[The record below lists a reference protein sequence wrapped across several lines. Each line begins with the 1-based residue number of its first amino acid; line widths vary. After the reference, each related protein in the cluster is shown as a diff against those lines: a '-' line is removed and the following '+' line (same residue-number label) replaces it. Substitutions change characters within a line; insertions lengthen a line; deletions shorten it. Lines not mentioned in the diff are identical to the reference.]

1 MTESK
6 FLNLIRKKNVVYITV
21 KNRGYIRTSQIKR
34 ILEKEAA
41 SFEMYTS
48 EKKNPLTRALDLRKR
63 IGKINFSG
71 ADVIILGF
79 LPQLIWGKLPK
90 EIIGVSS
97 DGILSKRK
105 CPVIISD
112 FFLSVYD
119 TVVLDRR
126 LVEDGHLIARFTR
139 WLDKRVIV
147 GSDLVLVDT
156 EANAKFFSELYF
168 VTKRKFETLYLEADQ
183 EMYYPEVSEPK
194 SVIEEIQNA
203 DAEKKPAGNADKMVL
218 YFGTGLPLQGTDI
231 VMEAFDLVTSDPRGN
246 VKCVFIGKTK
256 GIPKWVLIKS
266 KNNPN
271 IEIIHWLSQRK
282 LAEIIRKAD
291 LCIAGH
297 FNLYIDKASR
307 TIPGKAYIYEAMKKS
322 MILGD
327 TEANH
332 EIFNEDSRHFFVPRG
347 NAEALSECIKRFL

>member
-6 FLNLIRKKNVVYITV
+6 FLSLIRRKNVVYITV
-21 KNRGYIRTSQIKR
+21 KNKEYIRTSQIKR

-97 DGILSKRK
+97 DGVLSKQK

-126 LVEDGHLIARFTR
+126 LVEDGHLIARLTR
-139 WLDKRVIV
+139 WLDKRVIL

-183 EMYYPEVSEPK
+183 EVYYSAVSDPE
-194 SVIEEIQNA
+194 SVIEEIKNA
-203 DAEKKPAGNADKMVL
+203 DTGRESVRNADKMVL

-231 VMEAFDLVTSDPRGN
+231 VMEAFNKVTEESDRRI
-246 VKCVFIGKTK
+246 KCVFIGKTK
-256 GIPKWVLIKS
+256 GIPKRELIRART
-266 KNNPN
+266 NPN
-271 IEIIHWLSQRK
+271 IELIRWLSQTS
-282 LAEIIRKAD
+282 LADKIREAD

-307 TIPGKAYIYEAMKKS
+307 TVPGKAYIYEAMKKP
-322 MILGD
+322 MILAD

-332 EIFNEDSRHFFVPRG
+332 EMFEEDPRHFFVPRG